1 MALPESWK
9 FRKPSRETKN
19 TDTPILE
26 RYIHTI
32 FRKQVIDFNSESD
45 PRKADSIFHLEN
57 ECVCFHTGLYT
68 RQYKGIYGYF
78 ERNNFSDSLRDWY
91 FRGFC
96 DEMSPKLR
104 YIEPLPQKPVYHMA
118 QSGINFNPE
127 WPIRVNV
134 NELNGSDYLEFSIP
148 FKDGKRSY
156 LDNEKK
162 LQITKDIYRIRTV
175 TDDKGEDGNTVT
187 SIYAEAAFY
196 DLVYSEMKSEQTYEA
211 ETAEKPIA
219 YALQGAGWSVET
231 ITVTT
236 KRSWQ
241 STDKNALSML
251 RTIQSIYGGDL
262 EFDNVNKQVS
272 LLTQSGSNSGAV
284 FAYRKNMKSI
294 QRVVDTRS
302 LVTRLYAYGAD
313 GMTFASINN
322 GKEYVENTEYLSEI
336 RVSTLDCS
344 SFTNPYQMLE
354 YTEMRLADYLK
365 PSISYVIQVM
375 DLSVLT
381 GWEHESF
388 GIGDVVTVDDKD
400 LGIRINTRIIR
411 MDYNVQEPWKTVI
424 ELSTKLKELGDSSA
438 SWEKAADTLSSLDL
452 LDRQEMKD
460 LVVNNHLMNSRAD
473 DGFSYWQ
480 NSGFDVDGEN
490 GASGNASF
498 KCVGALNTTKTLSQE
513 VYPATRSSYT
523 VSASIATENLKK
535 GANGRVGIELV
546 IEYEDGSEE
555 TRFVEL
561 Y

>member
-1 MALPESWK
+1 MEDAS
-9 FRKPSRETKN
+9 
-19 TDTPILE
+19 
-26 RYIHTI
+26 
-32 FRKQVIDFNSESD
+32 
-45 PRKADSIFHLEN
+45 
-57 ECVCFHTGLYT
+57 
-68 RQYKGIYGYF
+68 
-78 ERNNFSDSLRDWY
+78 FSDWEAVGTD
-91 FRGFC
+91 GVIQ
-96 DEMSPKLR
+96 SPNLR
-104 YIEPLPQKPVYHMA
+104 YIQIQMTLSTTDTSMTPELSAIQIYETPKGPYSKLGYARPVVL
-118 QSGINFNPE
+118 SDGGIREAVLENAYD
-127 WPIRVNV
+127 IIVTS
-134 NELNGSDYLEFSIP
+134 ELNGSDYLEFSIP

-175 TDDKGEDGNTVT
+175 TDDKGEDGN
-187 SIYAEAAFY
+187 
-196 DLVYSEMKSEQTYEA
+196 
-211 ETAEKPIA
+211 
-219 YALQGAGWSVET
+219 
-231 ITVTT
+231 
-236 KRSWQ
+236 Q

-322 GKEYVENTEYLSEI
+322 GKEYVENTEYSSEI

-354 YTEMRLADYLK
+354 YTEMRLADYSK

-400 LGIRINTRIIR
+400 LGIRISTRIIR

-438 SWEKAADTLSSLDL
+438 SWEKAADTLSSSDL

-460 LVVNNHLMNSRAD
+460 LVVNNHLLNSRAD
-473 DGFSYWQ
+473 DGFSYW
-480 NSGFDVDGEN
+480 
-490 GASGNASF
+490 
-498 KCVGALNTTKTLSQE
+498 
-513 VYPATRSSYT
+513 
-523 VSASIATENLKK
+523 
-535 GANGRVGIELV
+535 
-546 IEYEDGSEE
+546 
-555 TRFVEL
+555 
-561 Y
+561 

>member
-1 MALPESWK
+1 M
-9 FRKPSRETKN
+9 
-19 TDTPILE
+19 
-26 RYIHTI
+26 
-32 FRKQVIDFNSESD
+32 
-45 PRKADSIFHLEN
+45 
-57 ECVCFHTGLYT
+57 
-68 RQYKGIYGYF
+68 
-78 ERNNFSDSLRDWY
+78 
-91 FRGFC
+91 
-96 DEMSPKLR
+96 
-104 YIEPLPQKPVYHMA
+104 
-118 QSGINFNPE
+118 
-127 WPIRVNV
+127 
-134 NELNGSDYLEFSIP
+134 
-148 FKDGKRSY
+148 
-156 LDNEKK
+156 
-162 LQITKDIYRIRTV
+162 
-175 TDDKGEDGNTVT
+175 
-187 SIYAEAAFY
+187 
-196 DLVYSEMKSEQTYEA
+196 
-211 ETAEKPIA
+211 A
-219 YALQGAGWSVET
+219 YALQGTGWSVGK
-231 ITVTT
+231 ITVST

-251 RTIQSIYGGDL
+251 RTIQFIYGGDL

-272 LLTQSGSNSGAV
+272 LLMQSGSNSGAV

-302 LVTRLYAYGAD
+302 FVTRLYAYGAD

-322 GKEYVENTEYLSEI
+322 GKEYVENTEYSSEI

-354 YTEMRLADYLK
+354 YTEMRLADYSK

-388 GIGDVVTVDDKD
+388 GIGDVVTVDDKN
-400 LGIRINTRIIR
+400 LEIRISTRIIR

-438 SWEKAADTLSSLDL
+438 SWEKAADTLSSSDL

-460 LVVNNHLMNSRAD
+460 LVVNNHLLNSRAD

-480 NSGFDVDGEN
+480 NSGFEVDGEN

-498 KCVGALNTTKTLSQE
+498 KCVGALNTTKTLVQE

-561 Y
+561 F